1 MRRKGERPLPTRLVQ
16 ITATSPVVIAIAE
29 GTNWFDAWTS
39 EACTPWGRL
48 ARTTGI
54 PASRFFALKS
64 GDRISRSEIDAL
76 ARAWSVSS
84 ADLIS
89 TLPDPA
95 FVVE

>member
-1 MRRKGERPLPTRLVQ
+1 MRRKGERPLPTRLVR
-16 ITATSPVVIAIAE
+16 ITAASPVVIAIAE

-39 EACTPWGRL
+39 EACTPWARL

-54 PASRFFALKS
+54 PATRFTALKN

-84 ADLIS
+84 ADLIG
-89 TLPDPA
+89 TLPNPA
-95 FVVE
+95 LVVE